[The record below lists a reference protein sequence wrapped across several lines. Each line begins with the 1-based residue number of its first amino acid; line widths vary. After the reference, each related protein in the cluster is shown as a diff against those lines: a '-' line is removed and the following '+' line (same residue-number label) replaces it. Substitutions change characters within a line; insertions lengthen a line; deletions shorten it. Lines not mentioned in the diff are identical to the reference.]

1 MLIHCDYCG
10 GAFDA
15 DKHATCPRCGAAWD
29 KDAEAEKVEKERQR
43 RAKLEQDARSTED
56 FLAQADAVRRTANSV
71 GSAVGGVYRIFR
83 AIVLILFMIAI
94 LIIAFVVFRFIL

>member
-15 DKHATCPRCGAAWD
+15 EKHATCPRCGASWD

-43 RAKLEQDARSTED
+43 RAKAEQDARSNQD
-56 FLAQADAVRRTANSV
+56 FIAQADAVRRTANSV
-71 GSAVGGVYRIFR
+71 GNAVGGVYRIFR
-83 AIVLILFMIAI
+83 IIFSILFLIVL